1 MPYADAGGVK
11 LYFEETGRGRPIVFS
26 HEFGADGRTWEQQVR
41 FLGRHYRCITVNARG
56 YPPSD
61 VPSDPERYGYEAS
74 ASDIGAVLDHLGIE
88 RAHVVGL
95 SMGAYASL
103 VFALDHP
110 GRAESLVLSG
120 IGSGSMPAG
129 RAEFETLTSTVAEAY
144 RTQGSA
150 AAAAL
155 LGRGATRLQ
164 LLDKDPRGYE
174 ESMRQLAEH
183 SPLGCA
189 LTMER
194 FQRLRP
200 GIQTFDARI
209 RRLAVPTLV
218 LCGDEDEPC
227 IEPSLYLKRA
237 LPNCGLQMV
246 PRSGHALNLEE
257 PALFNRSL
265 LDFFGAVE
273 RGQAYPRDA
282 QGRRRPADPP
292 QGSRDVG

>member
-1 MPYADAGGVK
+1 MPYADSSGVK
-11 LYFEETGRGRPIVFS
+11 LYYEETGHGRPIVFS

-41 FLGRHYRCITVNARG
+41 YLGRHYRCITINARG
-56 YPPSD
+56 YPPSE
-61 VPSDPERYGYEAS
+61 VPRDPERYGYEAS
-74 ASDIGAVLDHLGIE
+74 AGDIRAVLDHLGIDQ
-88 RAHVVGL
+88 AHVVGL

-103 VFALDHP
+103 AFGLANP
-110 GRAESLVLSG
+110 GRAGSLVLSG
-120 IGSGSMPAG
+120 IGSGSMPGG
-129 RAEFETLTSTVAEAY
+129 RAEFETMTSTLAQAY

-155 LGRGATRLQ
+155 LGGGATRLQ
-164 LLDKDPRGYE
+164 LLDKDPRGYA
-174 ESMRQLAEH
+174 ESMTQLAEH
-183 SPLGCA
+183 SALGAA

-200 GIQTFDARI
+200 GIPTFEAQLQ
-209 RRLAVPTLV
+209 RLEVPTLV

-227 IEPSLYLKRA
+227 IEPSLYLKRT

-265 LDFFGAVE
+265 LDFFGLVE

-282 QGRRRPADPP
+282 QGRRRPA
-292 QGSRDVG
+292 GLR